1 MKWPVFILIGGCL
14 VCWAQ
19 AAPLA
24 GGAAPRGP
32 VEQTLI
38 AQSRAVPQ
46 AARDKDSGALQ
57 RLLTDDFQQVG
68 SEGRLHDKRE
78 ILDDAREGTLTDFS
92 LYNFEV
98 LSLDENAAIV
108 TFDAVIHQ
116 PEGDDGF
123 APRYQHFSDV
133 WVKQG
138 DQWRLRFQQATAR
151 RPID

>member
-1 MKWPVFILIGGCL
+1 MKWLVFILIGSCL
-14 VCWAQ
+14 VCCAQ
-19 AAPLA
+19 SAPPAVGAAPL
-24 GGAAPRGP
+24 GP

-38 AQSRAVPQ
+38 AQSRAIPQ

-57 RLLTDDFQQVG
+57 RLLSDDFQQVG

-78 ILDDAREGTLTDFS
+78 VLDDAREGTLTDFS
-92 LYNFEV
+92 LYNFKV
-98 LSLDENAAIV
+98 LPLDENAAIV

-123 APRYQHFSDV
+123 APRYQHLSDV

-138 DQWRLRFQQATAR
+138 DQWRLRFEQATAR